1 MGYKIH
7 TKMVKINLV
16 SLLKL
21 EKHICVMFIIHVHCY
36 SLSVRVIIFS
46 IVWVLTMGKHH
57 FWIFPNL
64 TEDCGVIE
72 SFKPFIKHDVYDS
85 TKELKEKAK
94 KKRLE
99 KEEAELEEEENDSE
113 NENDKNNGFEMI
125 SGQEENND
133 REMEENLDEDGENEE
148 EDEEEIGSDEIETK
162 KDK

>member
-1 MGYKIH
+1 MPPFS
-7 TKMVKINLV
+7 V
-16 SLLKL
+16 
-21 EKHICVMFIIHVHCY
+21 
-36 SLSVRVIIFS
+36 SVRVIIFS

-94 KKRLE
+94 QKRQE
-99 KEEAELEEEENDSE
+99 KEEEEEENESE
-113 NENDKNNGFEMI
+113 NENDKNNDFEMI
-125 SGQEENND
+125 NGQDENGGDND
-133 REMEENLDEDGENEE
+133 ENLDEDNEDYDENNEE
-148 EDEEEIGSDEIETK
+148 ENESDETDTK